1 MCACETNSY
10 LKSIAS
16 GLVITFDAIID
27 ASQTKASDN
36 FSMNLNDKE
45 ATSKMVYYI
54 FHIILLVTL
63 LLIVNSI
70 ICYHFVKHG
79 SKQ

>member
-1 MCACETNSY
+1 
-10 LKSIAS
+10 
-16 GLVITFDAIID
+16 
-27 ASQTKASDN
+27 
-36 FSMNLNDKE
+36 MNLNDKE

-79 SKQ
+79 SKQKIMELKTQTFVVTMVLVWWRFPDGVISRTNL